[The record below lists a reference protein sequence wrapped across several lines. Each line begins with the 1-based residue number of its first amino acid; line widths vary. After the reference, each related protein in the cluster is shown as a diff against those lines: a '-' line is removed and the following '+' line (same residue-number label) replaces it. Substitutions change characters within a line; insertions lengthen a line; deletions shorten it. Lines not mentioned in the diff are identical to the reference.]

1 MSDEVSS
8 MRITLL
14 GTGTSTGIPVIGC
27 LCRVCT
33 SEDQRDRRSRCACYV
48 QVGELGLVIDTG
60 PDFRRQML
68 RERIGR
74 IDAVLYT
81 HHHYDHISGIDD
93 LRPYFFENRTA
104 MPCYALPATA
114 RVLQRMF
121 PYIFEPDGT
130 YVAAPPLD
138 LREVSG
144 AFTVESRYKTG
155 CPVTVVPLQLVHG
168 NMPVVG
174 YRIGGFAYVTDTSFI
189 PEETFALLEGVDILV
204 LDALRHEPHPT
215 HFNIDEAVSAARRI
229 GARRTYLLHITHS
242 ILHAEEDARLP
253 EGIALGYDGL
263 SFDTPYSP

>member
-1 MSDEVSS
+1 MPDEVSS

-60 PDFRRQML
+60 PDFRQQML
-68 RERIGR
+68 RERIAR

-114 RVLQRMF
+114 RVLRRMF
-121 PYIFEPDGT
+121 AYIFEPDGT
-130 YVAAPPLD
+130 YVAVPPLN

-155 CPVTVVPLQLVHG
+155 RPITVVPLPLVHG
-168 NMPVVG
+168 NMSVVG

-189 PEETFALLEGVDILV
+189 PEETFAQLKGVDILV

-215 HFNIDEAVSAARRI
+215 HFNIEQAVSAARRI

-263 SFDTPYSP
+263 SFDAPYSP